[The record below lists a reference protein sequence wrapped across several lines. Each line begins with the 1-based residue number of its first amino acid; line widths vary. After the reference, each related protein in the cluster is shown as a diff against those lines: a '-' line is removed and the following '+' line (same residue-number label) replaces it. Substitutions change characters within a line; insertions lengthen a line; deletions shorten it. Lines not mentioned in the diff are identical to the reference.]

1 MSMQHNHEG
10 NSWEA
15 GVEAPLRIIYSL
27 VILRGA
33 IIHYCLACLIE
44 VLLVFIHV

>member
-1 MSMQHNHEG
+1 MSMQQIHLEEQLG
-10 NSWEA
+10 
-15 GVEAPLRIIYSL
+15 GRCGTPLRIIYSL